1 MREDEVRHHEEL
13 ARFAEQHRA
22 AWQVDVEER
31 RRLDKMVD
39 EKERFAAA
47 ITSRRSSEFEALKAR
62 RCAAAVL
69 QRTPARRGSTEGARL
84 CGRENVCGAGQ
95 DRAVR
100 DVWLRLGGLRH
111 ADLQRSLGCLRLV
124 PHPGRSSGLW

>member
-1 MREDEVRHHEEL
+1 MSGGPGGQVREDEVRHHEEL

-62 RCAAAVL
+62 GAASF
-69 QRTPARRGSTEGARL
+69 RRL
-84 CGRENVCGAGQ
+84 
-95 DRAVR
+95 
-100 DVWLRLGGLRH
+100 
-111 ADLQRSLGCLRLV
+111 
-124 PHPGRSSGLW
+124 PLWIKY